1 MITEEFNSTIDSWIE
16 QLDYYG
22 FPQLRAKPSE
32 SAWSLG
38 QVYMHLIEST
48 AHFFEE
54 ARRCLSSNDHE
65 HEEASPSAKK
75 MFDNNELPDILIEG
89 PASNRNTPQPDSK
102 DQLIDGLMK
111 LKAELNSLG
120 ALMSA
125 TEFRGKTKH
134 PGLRYFGAHD
144 WLLFAEMHFR
154 HHLRQKRRI
163 DDFLSASADRS

>member
-1 MITEEFNSTIDSWIE
+1 MTEEFKRTIDHWLE
-16 QLDYYG
+16 QLDRYG
-22 FPQLRAKPSE
+22 FPQLRAKPSQ

-48 AHFFEE
+48 AHFLEE

-65 HEEASPSAKK
+65 HEEASPSAKM
-75 MFDNNELPDILIEG
+75 MFDSNELPDILIEG

-102 DQLIDGLMK
+102 DQLINGLMN
-111 LKAELNSLG
+111 LKAELDTLC
-120 ALMSA
+120 ALMSVS
-125 TEFRGKTKH
+125 EFRGKTRH

-144 WLLFAEMHFR
+144 WLRFAEMHFR

-163 DDFLSASADRS
+163 DDFLKSNAPHT